1 MLAPEFANITSTFDR
16 LITPL
21 TVLSGVKD
29 DRRWREKTAAQ
40 TQAVVPD
47 NGEGGESVF
56 AEIDRDL
63 LMYAF
68 KKKGADTEYIDSY
81 VDLGVKSLPSDG
93 ERHYLLVRAGK
104 RGGRDSGKTYEVG
117 RFTRMDHEMEITLQS
132 EIIPVDGE
140 YDNDDHPLRLEPSLL
155 MDFGF
160 YKRLDTLIPAK
171 VKWELQN
178 YLRVVKADRKKNK
191 SKGGKK
197 KKRKSS
203 LKQPS
208 PSKLATT
215 STPTKMPK
223 KRKKEDADPAEEL
236 RLVGE
241 YTKLKKVIAEK
252 VVVEAKHLSDIAA
265 RLKDMKK
272 IRLKVIERVKKQQ
285 QLSESNT
292 MDTDEGSTNRAAAAA
307 TATADTTAAVPPET
321 ATANTTAAVPP
332 ETATA
337 DTTAAVPPE
346 TATDTTVNPADPATI
361 DDETTEPATTPIDN
375 FASGTLMSYIVNGR
389 VGQIK
394 LGDEHKNSGMVFLD
408 DLDRSLHDL
417 PPEMDNEKSHSI
429 RAKRGIQV
437 GRYGQSFGL
446 VPTSTEIIAKAVK
459 TNLTKQATIAKN
471 LEDLMDGG
479 EQTSFSPEALSI
491 WASYNLSNYGGSDES
506 SEMLFPGVLE
516 ALFHDIGFECNPSNL
531 AKACP
536 SKTTIVGG
544 QHRQLR
550 IPRGV
555 RVNGQ
560 NSIELLRGLL
570 MDDSGRRTPYQMLYL
585 VATLLK
591 RLREENGWHLAGDAG
606 GGGGVQLLRA
616 WPSNDN

>member
-1 MLAPEFANITSTFDR
+1 M
-16 LITPL
+16 
-21 TVLSGVKD
+21 
-29 DRRWREKTAAQ
+29 
-40 TQAVVPD
+40 
-47 NGEGGESVF
+47 
-56 AEIDRDL
+56 RDL
-63 LMYAF
+63 PI
-68 KKKGADTEYIDSY
+68 G
-81 VDLGVKSLPSDG
+81 
-93 ERHYLLVRAGK
+93 
-104 RGGRDSGKTYEVG
+104 
-117 RFTRMDHEMEITLQS
+117 
-132 EIIPVDGE
+132 
-140 YDNDDHPLRLEPSLL
+140 
-155 MDFGF
+155 
-160 YKRLDTLIPAK
+160 
-171 VKWELQN
+171 
-178 YLRVVKADRKKNK
+178 
-191 SKGGKK
+191 
-197 KKRKSS
+197 
-203 LKQPS
+203 
-208 PSKLATT
+208 
-215 STPTKMPK
+215 
-223 KRKKEDADPAEEL
+223 
-236 RLVGE
+236 
-241 YTKLKKVIAEK
+241 
-252 VVVEAKHLSDIAA
+252 
-265 RLKDMKK
+265 
-272 IRLKVIERVKKQQ
+272 
-285 QLSESNT
+285 
-292 MDTDEGSTNRAAAAA
+292 AAAAA

-337 DTTAAVPPE
+337 NTTAAVPPE

-536 SKTTIVGG
+536 SKTTIARYDLNLAVDCLMKVLQEIKDDGAKLIG
-544 QHRQLR
+544 VMMDHGHRAKQDHFVIVIIWSGLDSKGR
-550 IPRGV
+550 MTYKYFCP
-555 RVNGQ
+555 
-560 NSIELLRGLL
+560 SIDSAGHTGEEAAEAVKNVIERFLA
-570 MDDSGRRTPYQMLYL
+570 DDTVEVFVSI
-585 VATLLK
+585 
-591 RLREENGWHLAGDAG
+591 GDAG
-606 GGGGVQLLRA
+606 GGASIQKVHPKLQKNGLMKDDSKVANCANHGIQKSLENASKETMGDQGMGSRTPFQMLYVFALLMSRLRDEGSISFVDSLWSTVQDRILTDERFEDDAMSRFRQAYEKYQEEHNFEEMDDDDLERYEKVLTESPKNIQDPTFSR
-616 WPSNDN
+616 WQTVS